1 MHVYRAVVP
10 MAFPFAP
17 NVDYRYVPNFYENR
31 GGRARDYNHVKR
43 VLADGTHQR
52 AHDGVDIFVARGT
65 PVRAVFDGVIVD
77 PAVRW
82 RPWNPARYGTT
93 AVVVSTE
100 TISPGYAALYM
111 HLDRIDVKPGDR
123 VRRGEVIG
131 AAGSTGNAIGSP
143 LHLHFEL
150 RSPFRFEVRQAGLR
164 RLIDA
169 FDPYPSLVAADPNV
183 EGD

>member
-10 MAFPFAP
+10 MAFPFAAD
-17 NVDYRYVPNFYENR
+17 VDYRYAPNFYENR
-31 GGRARDYNHVKR
+31 GGGARDYNHVKR
-43 VLADGTHQR
+43 VLADGTRLR

-77 PAVRW
+77 PAARW

-100 TISPGYAALYM
+100 PTSRGYAARYM
-111 HLDRIDVKPGDR
+111 HLDRMDVEPGDR
-123 VRRGEVIG
+123 VRRGDVVG
-131 AAGSTGNAIGSP
+131 AAGSSGNAIGSP

-150 RSPFRFEVRQAGLR
+150 RSPFLFEVRQAGLR

-169 FDPYPSLVAADPNV
+169 FDPYPSLVAADPNA

>member
-1 MHVYRAVVP
+1 
-10 MAFPFAP
+10 MAFPFTP
-17 NVDYRYVPNFYENR
+17 DVDYRYAPNFFENR

-43 VLADGTHQR
+43 VLVDGTHER

-65 PVRAVFDGVIVD
+65 PVRSVFDGVVID
-77 PAVRW
+77 PAIRW

-93 AVVVSTE
+93 AVVISE
-100 TISPGYAALYM
+100 EPASPGYAALYM
-111 HLDRIDVKPGDR
+111 HLDRIDVEPGDR

-131 AAGSTGNAIGSP
+131 AAGSSGNAIGSP

-150 RSPFRFEVRQAGLR
+150 RSPFRFEVREAGLR
-164 RLIDA
+164 RQIDA
-169 FDPYPSLVAADPNV
+169 FDPYPSLVAADPKA